1 MRIFWCD
8 SYEDILVGL
17 YEDILVGSL
26 EDILVYVTNM
36 RIFWWAHM
44 SGWLI

>member
-1 MRIFWCD
+1 MG

-17 YEDILVGSL
+17 YMRIFLMG
-26 EDILVYVTNM
+26 VTYM

-44 SGWLI
+44 KIFWFDLHEDILVGS